1 MDQRPVWQ
9 DFARL
14 SLKIYLPLRLG
25 ISAFVALLVAL
36 VPTLALP
43 LYTEPMTRWNIPA
56 PTGRLAD
63 LFLTPWLRF
72 DALWYL
78 KTALNGYELNEPNIQ
93 HMPLYPGLIRL
104 LYEIIGGHIAL
115 SALIVS
121 NVAFTMALG
130 YFYRLVR
137 LDDDD
142 ATAWR
147 ATVYMAIFPTA
158 FFFLVGYTESLLLL
172 GAVGAF
178 YYARQDNWLKAGLM
192 GTICALARPQGFV
205 ILLPLA
211 LEFWRQHRDI
221 WRQEWPKTLP
231 LLLIPLSVA
240 LYALYWEMTFGLQ
253 AGLDAYQSYWR
264 IQPGVGIPGQA
275 IWLNISAVVQGV
287 HPVNNGIDLA
297 FTLFGLAMTIWA
309 IRTLQAPYWLFMV
322 LNVLVVI
329 SRSISEYPL
338 LSMPRF
344 VLTLFPLYI
353 LLARASQTSARTNRL
368 IVYPSL
374 ALLLFFSAQFALGGW
389 VA

>member
-9 DFARL
+9 DFARV

-25 ISAFVALLVAL
+25 ISAFVAILVAL

-43 LYTEPMTRWNIPA
+43 PRIELMTRWGIPV

-63 LFLTPWLRF
+63 LFFTPWLRY
-72 DALWYL
+72 DALWL
-78 KTALNGYELNEPNIQ
+78 IRTALNGYELAEPNI
-93 HMPLYPGLIRL
+93 HRMPLYPVLMRL
-104 LYEIIGGHIAL
+104 LHQIIGGHIGL
-115 SALIVS
+115 SALIVA
-121 NVAFTMALG
+121 NLAFILALG

-137 LDDDD
+137 LDEED

-147 ATVYMAIFPTA
+147 ATIYLAIFPTA
-158 FFFLVGYTESLLLL
+158 FFYLVGYAESLFLL

-178 YYARQDNWLKAGLM
+178 YYARKGDWLKAGSL
-192 GTICALARPQGFV
+192 GTVCALARPQGIIV
-205 ILLPLA
+205 LLPLA
-211 LEFWRQHRDI
+211 LEFWQQQRAT
-221 WRQEWPKTLP
+221 WRQQWPKALP

-240 LYALYWEMTFGLQ
+240 LYALYWQMTLGLQ

-264 IQPGVGIPGQA
+264 VQPDAGIPGQSV
-275 IWLNISAVVQGV
+275 WLGVSAVAQGV
-287 HPVNNGIDLA
+287 HPINNSIDLV
-297 FTLFGLAMTIWA
+297 FTLFGLAMTVWA
-309 IRTLQAPYWLFMV
+309 MRTLRSPYWLFMG
-322 LNVLVVI
+322 LNVLVAI
-329 SRSISEYPL
+329 SRPIIEYPL

-353 LLARASQTSARTNRL
+353 LLARASQTSAKTNRL

-374 ALLLFFSAQFALGGW
+374 TLLLFFSAQFALGGW